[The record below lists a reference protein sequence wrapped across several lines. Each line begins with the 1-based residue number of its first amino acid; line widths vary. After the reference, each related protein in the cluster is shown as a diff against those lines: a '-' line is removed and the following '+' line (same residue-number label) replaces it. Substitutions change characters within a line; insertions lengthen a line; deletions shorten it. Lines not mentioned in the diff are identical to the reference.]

1 MRPALETGIDPQILD
16 DPYETFM
23 QRHLRHYGLFT
34 GRNAGCQGGLAAAGS
49 WERSRG
55 YLLPDDNSQDTNGS
69 ASDTEGD
76 KEGTRK
82 TPYSLLL
89 EQALLNTR
97 QLVFDAEGGRRG
109 PRLRAPRSL
118 FAIPSRQGPSQGP
131 RWPVECEVI
140 KEEVRHIEWEPAEPE
155 EFYQLTGFERTP
167 LCVGEERGTVVYC
180 IDSGTSR
187 METPSCPS
195 RSLSLSYCH
204 IKLTQGARAI
214 LGRSGG
220 SVICLSPPARGLH
233 DYELTLRADLYTTKH
248 TQWYY
253 FRVRN
258 MKAGVTYRFTIVNL
272 MKPSSL
278 YNMGMKPL
286 LYSEQEARARGV
298 GWRRAGANIRY
309 YRNQRD
315 QEGQSL
321 YSLTWTCQFPHEGDT
336 CYFAQCYPYTFS
348 DLQLYLSRV
357 ANHPVRAR
365 HCKFRVLC
373 RSLAGNAV
381 YVLTITSPSPSPAAS
396 LAKRAVVVTARVHPG
411 ETNSSWMMA
420 GFLDFLLGDS
430 PDAQLLRD
438 TFVFKVVPML
448 NPDGVIVGNYRC
460 SLAGRDLNRN
470 YGTLLRDAFPCVWHT
485 RNMVKR
491 LVAEREVVLYC
502 DFHGHS
508 RKHNVFMY
516 GCDNKSS
523 PAQRLLERVFPLMM
537 SKNATDMFSYK
548 GCKFRVQKSKE
559 GTGRIVMWR
568 MGITNSYT
576 MESTFGGSTL
586 GGRKG
591 THFTTQDLK
600 SLGYY
605 FCDTLLDYCDPDQ
618 SKTYLCMKELCEM
631 LHQEIRKKLEN
642 LGREADSSV
651 ALSDV
656 SVSDI
661 ESSTSGS
668 NSTESDGLP
677 AHLLDLA
684 HKFTQKK
691 KHLRTRKERNRLRL
705 GHVQS
710 REQKALRG
718 NMSLPSSAALLADQ
732 GMKREA
738 QEKPGS
744 GTSQE
749 RKIKKVQHIRTER
762 NRTGRAWIPHPSTGI
777 AVIGEGR
784 LWDSNQ
790 EKNAYLEAVT
800 AAYLR
805 SGGMF
810 TAAQQTVTDVPHL
823 KYSSVKTDA
832 GMKSSVK
839 APATAESAGEFEWA
853 SGSGS
858 RQRQRSLTSQRRPL
872 AMASIQQHRTLEFPG
887 RDRGAPLRQHPLP
900 FDWELEVTT
909 RRQPAVRRGRT
920 PSAYVLPSS
929 LHRPP
934 TLATSQVVQS
944 RVVPEFPVSNGLVAS
959 RSSSSISAPAPG
971 PKPSQESRVRPARVS
986 VRYLSHET
994 ATSSSDTLETNKST
1008 QERPSVSEAFGLD
1021 GVGSDRGHPKPDR
1034 AVRRPAVDTQT
1045 CLPDL
1050 KRQDSGPQLQGQRC
1064 SRSAP
1069 EDVAADLGPLAISCP
1084 RAPQQPERAEPQ
1096 RERMQKLQRLSQ
1108 AKLGRPPPPGGARGT
1123 PRETG
1128 REEGRA
1134 GSDVRP
1140 VGSAPSH
1147 SGSGEGKFQTV
1158 ARSPAPEGP
1167 VPADVPRDPL

>member
-55 YLLPDDNSQDTNGS
+55 YLLPDVNSQDTNGS

-89 EQALLNTR
+89 EQALLKTR
-97 QLVFDAEGGRRG
+97 QLVFDAEGGRRV
-109 PRLRAPRSL
+109 PRLRAPRGL

-180 IDSGTSR
+180 IDSATKSPYF
-187 METPSCPS
+187 T
-195 RSLSLSYCH
+195 
-204 IKLTQGARAI
+204 GARA
-214 LGRSGG
+214 GG
-220 SVICLSPPARGLH
+220 SRGPARDACPSSGKGSADSALAFESRFESGNLQKAVRVGLH

-348 DLQLYLSRV
+348 DLQLYLARV

-373 RSLAGNAV
+373 RSLAGNPV

-810 TAAQQTVTDVPHL
+810 TAAQQTVT
-823 KYSSVKTDA
+823 
-832 GMKSSVK
+832 
-839 APATAESAGEFEWA
+839 AGEFEWA